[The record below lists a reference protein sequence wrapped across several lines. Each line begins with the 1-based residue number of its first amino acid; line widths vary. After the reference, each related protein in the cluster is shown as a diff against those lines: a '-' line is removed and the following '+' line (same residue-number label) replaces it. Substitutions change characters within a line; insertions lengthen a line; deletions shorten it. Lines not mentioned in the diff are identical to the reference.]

1 MTVLSLQWL
10 SVRPRHR
17 AARPRHR
24 AALPRHLR
32 VARRPARPQRPA
44 YYDPFFADPSAVEDD
59 GRRLRSPRP
68 V

>member
-1 MTVLSLQWL
+1 MTVLSLHWL

-32 VARRPARPQRPA
+32 VARPQRPA

-59 GRRLRSPRP
+59 ARRLRSPRP